1 MTKDQIIED
10 ALNCL
15 EDVVYECNQAKH
27 NEPDYYN
34 SLVQVIEQRVRGDIK
49 RLKQN
54 VEQEKTDTIC
64 RAFGIQ

>member
-15 EDVVYECNQAKH
+15 QDVVYECSQAKS
-27 NEPDYYN
+27 NEPDQYN
-34 SLVQVIEQRVRGDIK
+34 ALAQNIEQRVRGDIK